1 MAIELDP
8 RAGPDGTDEG
18 RRLALFWIN
27 QIDKVDTE
35 QKRYLKRGRMIEKRY
50 RDERNRAE
58 EEGHRRSNSLWANTQ
73 IIYPAIYG
81 KQPLPIAERRFRDK
95 DPIGRAA
102 SQIIERAL
110 RNDMETDHFH
120 ESVGNAVLDYLLSG
134 KGVAWVRYEP
144 EIGEGIS
151 LPIDGENDLRDTQGD
166 IEPHDDSEEEEKL
179 EETGDRI
186 IKESAPVDYVPWED
200 FYMFPAKARTWREV
214 RAVGKRVYMSKD
226 QMIEKWGEEIGDQ
239 IPLQKDDKSRR
250 EGRSSDEEIDDKAH
264 VYEIWDLDHEEVVWV
279 AEGYAHL
286 INAVDDPLELEH
298 FFPVPKP
305 LLANATNNSMVP
317 IPFFIQYQDQA
328 KQIDELTQRMS
339 QIIKA
344 CKVAGTYNAAA
355 DEIFRLLDESV
366 ENELIPVDDWAT
378 FADKK
383 GVEGQISLLPLD
395 NIINVIK
402 ELREEKDRVVAEMD
416 RLTGITDILRGV
428 TSDGRETLGGQKLKN
443 NNSKSRIRQQQD
455 EVARFCRDIVRIKSE
470 ILCKHFHERSLIDA
484 SGCLYEEGLGIADV
498 MELMQGDASE
508 PVQAPPQPHPAPQG
522 MGAPMLP
529 PPPQGAPGQPPGPP
543 TGQQNVV
550 PLRPQQPPMGPPQQ
564 PPQHNQYG
572 QLSPPEKI
580 IKALMKI
587 KQAIA
592 LLRNDY
598 KRGFRVDIEV
608 DSTIVGDQQQ
618 DKEARIEFLKMTTE
632 FMTNAGQ
639 IAQQQP
645 AALPLLSKFLQFGVR
660 GFPIGRDLEQSI
672 EEFCDQ
678 AEQMAKEAMSQPKP
692 PNPEMIKAQ
701 VAQQKGK
708 VDIAKAQMQ
717 MQNDRQKAQAEVQ
730 RQAVENQGEQ
740 ANAQADMQQ
749 KRMDMA
755 MKRQEMEIE
764 LIRQQTER
772 IKAEAA
778 LRQSHMQQQQPQPMR
793 KPG

>member
-8 RAGPDGTDEG
+8 RAGPDGGDEG
-18 RRLALFWIN
+18 RRLALFWLN

-73 IIYPAIYG
+73 ILYPAIYG

-95 DPIGRAA
+95 DPTGRAA

-110 RNDMETDHFH
+110 RNDMETDNFH
-120 ESVGNAVLDYLLSG
+120 ESVSSAVLDYLLAG
-134 KGVAWVRYEP
+134 KGVCWVRYEP
-144 EIGEGIS
+144 EIGEGVS
-151 LPIDGENDLRDTQGD
+151 LPMDGENDLRDTQGD
-166 IEPHDDSEEEEKL
+166 IEPHDDSPEEEKL

-186 IKESAPVDYVPWED
+186 IKESAPVDYIPWED
-200 FYMFPAKARTWREV
+200 IYMFPAKARTWREV
-214 RAVGKRVYMSKD
+214 RAIGKRVYMSKD
-226 QMIEKWGEEIGDQ
+226 QMIERWGEEIGDQ

-250 EGRSSDEEIDDKAH
+250 EGRSSDEEVDDKAH
-264 VYEIWDLDHEEVVWV
+264 VYEIWDKDHEEVVWV

-286 INAVDDPLELEH
+286 INAVEDPLELEH
-298 FFPVPKP
+298 FFPIPKP

-344 CKVAGTYNAAA
+344 CKVAGVYNAAA
-355 DEIFRLLDESV
+355 DEIFRLFDESV

-395 NIINVIK
+395 NIMGVIK

-416 RLTGITDILRGV
+416 RLTGITDILKGV

-443 NNSKSRIRQQQD
+443 NNAKTRIRQQQD

-470 ILCKHFHERSLIDA
+470 ILCKHFHERSLIQT
-484 SGCLYEEGLGIADV
+484 SGCLYEEGLGIPDV
-498 MELMQGDASE
+498 MELMSGGDASD
-508 PVQAPPQPHPAPQG
+508 PVQAPAMPQP
-522 MGAPMLP
+522 MGAPQLP
-529 PPPQGAPGQPPGPP
+529 PPQLNAPPGITAPP
-543 TGQQNVV
+543 TGQSNVM
-550 PLRPQQPPMGPPQQ
+550 PFRQLQ
-564 PPQHNQYG
+564 PPQPQPQQSKFG

-587 KQAIA
+587 KNAIQ
-592 LLRNDY
+592 LLRDD
-598 KRGFRVDIEV
+598 KRGFRIDIEV

-645 AALPLLSKFLQFGVR
+645 AALPLLAKFLQFGVR

-692 PNPEMIKAQ
+692 PNPEIIKAQ

-708 VDIAKAQMQ
+708 VDLAKAQMQ
-717 MQNDRQKAQAEVQ
+717 MQNDKQKAAAEVQ

-740 ANAQADMQQ
+740 ANAQMDMQQ

-755 MKRQEMEIE
+755 MKQKEMEIE
-764 LIRQQTER
+764 LVRMQIER
-772 IKAEAA
+772 IKAQASMHQA
-778 LRQSHMQQQQPQPMR
+778 NMNSMQPAPIR
-793 KPG
+793 KPN